1 MQEKNNQ
8 EELSENE
15 RKKMYLKSYKWAVRR
30 VQGILDEIQ
39 RLRMDK
45 MFPSLVNDGMPRGC
59 NQSDMSEFVARVDEE
74 IEKLEKELLEKIKIY
89 SDIQI
94 KIGIMDNE
102 AEKEVLR
109 LRYIVY
115 INDESWETI
124 ANEMGYCLRRVH
136 TIHSNALKHFKL

>member
-30 VQGILDEIQ
+30 EQGILDEIQ

-59 NQSDMSEFVARVDEE
+59 NQSDMSEFAARVDEE

-89 SDIQI
+89 SDIQD
-94 KIGIMDNE
+94 KIRKIDDE

-109 LRYIVY
+109 LRYIKDVK
-115 INDESWETI
+115 WEEI
-124 ANEMGYCLRRVH
+124 AMDMGYSWNG
-136 TIHSNALKHFKL
+136 IHKLHSRALKSFKM